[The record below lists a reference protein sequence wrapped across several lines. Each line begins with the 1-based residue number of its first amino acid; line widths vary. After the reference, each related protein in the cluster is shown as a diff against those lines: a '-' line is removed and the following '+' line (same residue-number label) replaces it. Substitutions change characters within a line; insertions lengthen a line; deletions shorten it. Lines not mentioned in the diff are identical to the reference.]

1 MRGFFMSRECTSGF
15 DMSSPFDE
23 VLLPVAVGMVLRLV
37 RDHKRLTQADLA
49 SLADMNLSY
58 ISNVENGQNNISIIK
73 FCQLCNALLV
83 PSNDVLQ
90 KACQQLGT
98 LRLLIRNRTPRE
110 AVSMLR
116 QNSTVS
122 QEISALIKAGNSG
135 KDPKNND
142 QNPTGLFISPS

>member
-122 QEISALIKAGNSG
+122 QEIGALIKAGDSG